1 MNAEEYKALKAMAPQ
16 EGLVVGVLWV
26 AAFACYIG
34 QLQFTILGLFVM
46 PLSFLSVFVAVN
58 HLRGYRNR
66 FLDSLPYFKA
76 FVYLFQVFLY
86 ASLIMALGQWIYFQ
100 FMDNGF
106 LYNEITKV
114 MGSAEFKQA
123 MEVYKDMEGFDENMF
138 KVAVDQISGMRPID
152 IAFQFL
158 SIDVIV
164 SLFLSLFLAMLS
176 MGKAVKKA

>member
-16 EGLVVGVLWV
+16 EGLVIGILWV

-34 QLQFTILGLFVM
+34 QLMQPILGLMVM
-46 PLSFLSVFVAVN
+46 PLSLISVIVAVN
-58 HLRGYRNR
+58 HLRGYRNQH
-66 FLDSLPYFKA
+66 LDFLPYFKA

-100 FMDNGF
+100 FMDQGF
-106 LYNEITKV
+106 LYSEIMKM
-114 MGSAEFKQA
+114 MGSQEFKQA
-123 MEVYKDMEGFDENMF
+123 MEVYKDMDGFDENIF
-138 KVAVDQISGMRPID
+138 KVAVDQISQMRPID

-158 SIDVIV
+158 SVDVVV